1 MKTGEQHRESL
12 RDGRAVYINGG
23 RVPDVT
29 VHPAFRRSIDTVCA
43 LYDIASDEQN
53 RDLMTCKNEAGVT
66 INRIW
71 QLPHTHSDLVKR
83 REALEFWS
91 MQHAGFFGR
100 SPDHVASCISGLYMG
115 RDIFEAADPARAA
128 ALVDYYRYASESDLF
143 LTYVIINPQGDVRN
157 PGDPPST
164 RRIAASVVDQG
175 PSGIVIDGAKM
186 LASGGVMANEVFV
199 TCIQPLAPGEEA
211 LAFSAVLPM
220 NTPGLRILSRKSYEE
235 GASSVFDNPMASR
248 FDEND
253 AILVFE
259 NVTVPWERVFVH
271 NDRDL
276 CAKQFFATPAHV
288 YQNYQAMIRLKTK
301 LTFLVG
307 IARKIAQVNGTERF
321 PSVRE
326 TLGQLAADVGMLDA
340 MVAGME
346 AKGTSYGSYFIPDHH
361 SLYSAQTI
369 TQKLYPR
376 FIEQLRDL
384 AGGGVIMLPS
394 SSKDMENPEMME
406 WIRKTQAS
414 PVLDAADRVKF
425 FKLAWDC
432 IGSEFASRHTQYEM
446 FYAGASFVPKNH
458 SFRTFDWDR
467 STTLVDQML
476 SSY

>member
-1 MKTGEQHRESL
+1 MKTGRQHRESL
-12 RDGRAVYINGG
+12 RDGRSVYINGG
-23 RVPDVT
+23 LVSDVT
-29 VHPAFRRSIDTVCA
+29 EHQAFRRSIDTVCT
-43 LYDIASDEQN
+43 LYDTAWDERN
-53 RDLMTCKNEAGVT
+53 RDLMTCLNEGGVP

-71 QLPHTHSDLVKR
+71 QLPRSHADLVER
-83 REALEFWS
+83 RKALEFWG

-100 SPDHVASCISGLYMG
+100 SPDHVASCIAGMYMG
-115 RDIFEAADPARAA
+115 LDVFAEADTARAG
-128 ALVDYYRYASESDLF
+128 ALADYYRHASEADLF
-143 LTYVIINPQGDVRN
+143 LTYVIINPQGELA
-157 PGDPPST
+157 DPDSPSP

-186 LASGGVMANEVFV
+186 LASGGVMANEVLV

-220 NTPGLRILSRKSYEE
+220 NATGLRILSRKSYEE
-235 GASSVFDNPMASR
+235 HAGCVFDSPMASR

-253 AILVFE
+253 AVLVFE

-271 NDRDL
+271 NDRAL

-307 IARKIAQVNGTERF
+307 LGRKIAQVNGTERF
-321 PSVRE
+321 PQVRE
-326 TLGQLAADVGMLDA
+326 ILGQLAADVGMLDA

-346 AKGTSYGSYFIPDHH
+346 VKGSHYGPYFIPDRH
-361 SLYSAQTI
+361 SLYAAQAI
-369 TQKLYPR
+369 TQTLYPR
-376 FIEQLRDL
+376 FIEQLRTL
-384 AGGGVIMLPS
+384 SGGGVIMLPS
-394 SSKDMENPEMME
+394 SVEDMENPEIMK
-406 WIRKTQAS
+406 WISRSQAS
-414 PVLDAADRVKF
+414 PVMDAADRVKF

-467 STTLVDQML
+467 ATGVVDRML
-476 SSY
+476 ASY